1 MCTPAGAFPLTKGSH
16 QFSSK
21 SFVHLLLAK
30 GANRIGRL
38 ENKMAETLYL
48 SAESLGMHKLKAVK
62 LVSK

>member
-1 MCTPAGAFPLTKGSH
+1 M
-16 QFSSK
+16 
-21 SFVHLLLAK
+21 LLAK